1 MHASLVSE
9 EVYYVGTMLHSEPVV
24 ATQQKEDSMKLS
36 LYLIRHGETEWSLSG
51 QHTGRAD
58 IPLTKNGENEALIV
72 GKRIREVPFAHVF
85 CSPLIRA
92 KQTCEL
98 AELANSM
105 LIDADLTEWDNGE
118 YTGKTGSE
126 IIDHRLNWN
135 LFRDGCPNGET
146 PAQVQ
151 ARADRLVNRFIQL
164 EGNVAVFSHSHLG
177 RALAARW
184 IGIDIEFGECFLLDT
199 TSVSILT
206 SDGLDT
212 GGRSIK
218 LWNSTLQNSL
228 PIPIPIDSH
237 SASAIKQQAIEGW
250 ENEGGEVSSNLST
263 VGAKQ
268 QSDTIDAA
276 GAVAG
281 A

>member
-1 MHASLVSE
+1 
-9 EVYYVGTMLHSEPVV
+9 
-24 ATQQKEDSMKLS
+24 MKLS
-36 LYLIRHGETEWSLSG
+36 LYLIRHGETDWSLSG

-58 IPLTKNGENEALIV
+58 IPLTKNGENEARIV

-92 KQTCEL
+92 MQTCEL
-98 AELANSM
+98 AGLANSM
-105 LIDADLTEWDNGE
+105 QIDADLAEWNNGDD
-118 YTGKTGSE
+118 TGKTGAE
-126 IIDHRLNWN
+126 IIKLRPSWN
-135 LFRDGCPNGET
+135 LFRDGCPNGEM

-151 ARADRLVNRFIQL
+151 ARADRLVNRFNQL
-164 EGNVAVFSHSHLG
+164 KGNIALFSHSHLG

-212 GGRSIK
+212 RRRSIK

-228 PIPIPIDSH
+228 PIPIPIDSQ
-237 SASAIKQQAIEGW
+237 SASAIKEQAIQGW
-250 ENEGGEVSSNLST
+250 ENEGGEVLSNLST
-263 VGAKQ
+263 V
-268 QSDTIDAA
+268 DTNQLQEASDAA
-276 GAVAG
+276 RAIVEA
-281 A
+281 